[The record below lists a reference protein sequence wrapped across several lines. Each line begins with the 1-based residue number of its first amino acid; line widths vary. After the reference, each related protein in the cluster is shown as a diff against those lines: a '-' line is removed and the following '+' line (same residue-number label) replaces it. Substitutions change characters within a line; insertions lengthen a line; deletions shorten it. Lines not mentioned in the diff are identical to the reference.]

1 MVTGMPK
8 PLIYTRP
15 YDRRKPYEGYDST
28 VKEYDAIWIGGG
40 PAGRFGSAFHKSAG
54 GKQLLIDK
62 DDHLGGKCPKEG
74 AAFTTLLY
82 DNAVE
87 LDFHRQFQGI
97 CWWPEFKEKVAMIP
111 IIRLFE
117 EGNENVQDFM
127 FYQSKEQLAMEIILN
142 EEAKI
147 VDAHT
152 VEVNGKK
159 FTAKNIVIGTGS
171 RPHIPDIPGID
182 YYGVYNYST
191 FRTLDYEPEKVA
203 VIGASRTGSLY
214 ASFFRACGCET
225 HLFDKLPLYTYL
237 DHDIREYVIQ
247 NMRQRGI
254 NLHDQADVVKIS
266 GSRGKVNTVTYKTKE
281 GKEEFIEADF
291 VFVATGAVPNSE
303 TAKSLGVEI
312 GPDNE
317 IVVNSRM
324 ETSVPGVYAIGDVIG
339 KPHEMWK
346 ARKSGMVAAQN
357 ILGEDKE
364 LKVDVY
370 PQQMFTTYEITWVG
384 DTEEEA
390 RRKHKNLFI
399 VRMPLSNYDRAPYPP
414 DAPCPVRP
422 LSLPLA
428 ERSTLFAYMN
438 PPLSGYQKIIYD
450 ADTRLI
456 LGAHHVGYGAK
467 DAFQYLAYLI
477 EKGFTIDELVNLNE
491 LFLNPDHYIQLSRLR
506 AGMKK
511 LTGDFG

>member
-1 MVTGMPK
+1 MKGIPK
-8 PLIYTRP
+8 PTIYKKP
-15 YDRRKPYEGYDST
+15 YDRRKTYENYDASI
-28 VKEYDAIWIGGG
+28 KEYDAIWIGGG
-40 PAGRFGSAFHKSAG
+40 PAGRFGSSFMKAMG
-54 GKQLLIDK
+54 GKQLTIYT

-74 AAFTTLLY
+74 AAVTMLYY

-97 CWWPEFKEKVAMIP
+97 CWWPEFNEKVEILP
-111 IIRLFE
+111 IIRLVD
-117 EGNENVQDFM
+117 EGLENVQDFM
-127 FYQSKEQLAMEIILN
+127 FHQSKEEIGLEFILN

-147 VDAHT
+147 IDPHT
-152 VEVNGKK
+152 VEVNSKQFK
-159 FTAKNIVIGTGS
+159 AKNIVIGTGS
-171 RPHIPDIPGID
+171 RPHMPDMQGID
-182 YYGVYNYST
+182 YYGVYNYHT
-191 FRTLDYEPEKVA
+191 FRSLDYEPEKVA

-225 HLFDKLPLYTYL
+225 HLFDKLPFYTYL
-237 DHDIREYVIQ
+237 DKEIREYVVQ
-247 NMRQRGI
+247 NMMQRGL
-254 NLHDQADVVKIS
+254 NLHEEAEVVAIS

-281 GKEEFIEADF
+281 GKEESIGADF

-303 TAKSLGVEI
+303 IAEPLGVKI

-324 ETSVPGVYAIGDVIG
+324 QTSVPGVYAIGDLIG

-357 ILGEDKE
+357 ILGQDKE
-364 LKVDVY
+364 LKVDFY
-370 PQQMFTTYEITWVG
+370 PQQMHTTYEIVWVG

-390 RRKHKNLFI
+390 RKKGHNKLFI
-399 VRMPLSNYDRAPYPP
+399 VRIPNRNYDKPPYPP
-414 DAPCPVRP
+414 DAPMPLRP
-422 LSLPLA
+422 QSLPIA
-428 ERSTLFAYMN
+428 ERSTLFAYMI

-450 ADTRLI
+450 GDTRRI

-506 AGMKK
+506 AGMKD
-511 LTGDFG
+511 LVDLG